1 MEAVLQTYW
10 WILFIFV
17 VFKCIFD
24 YNHPTLFQH
33 RYIILMLFSVVFF
46 IFLFSYNVT
55 YTKQPYVCG
64 TQNVS
69 LAFYATIFPYIFIYM
84 LGIMIITV
92 FPGWLRSFSNTFGL
106 TIIRFCGYEK
116 TIAEF
121 QKLLKPD
128 KEPNLSAMNQSPGVS
143 ESKQG
148 EEVQQNQTI
157 DAINNIF
164 NDPSVFINELEYPEI
179 KDNDLDIVN
188 WNHFNNVMKNIT
200 VNETATLDKD
210 KKDVATDIVRYMS
223 IKDTI
228 STYIW
233 VGLLSTIT
241 ILVGQN
247 RLIGETC
254 NAPVVNDDKFQKY
267 IATQLKS
274 D

>member
-24 YNHPTLFQH
+24 YNEPTLFQH

-106 TIIRFCGYEK
+106 TIVRFCGYEK

-121 QKLLKPD
+121 QNLRKKDDANTPSSGNQPNKDEKD
-128 KEPNLSAMNQSPGVS
+128 K
-143 ESKQG
+143 K
-148 EEVQQNQTI
+148 TI

-164 NDPSVFINELEYPEI
+164 NDPSVFINELEYPNI
-179 KDNDLDIVN
+179 KENKLDIEN
-188 WNHFNNVMKNIT
+188 WFDFNNVMKNII
-200 VNETATLDKD
+200 VNETETLN
-210 KKDVATDIVRYMS
+210 KKDVATDIVKYMS

>member
-24 YNHPTLFQH
+24 YNQPTLFQH

-106 TIIRFCGYEK
+106 TIVRFCGYEK

-121 QKLLKPD
+121 QELLKPGKD
-128 KEPNLSAMNQSPGVS
+128 SIQSSG
-143 ESKQG
+143 ESK
-148 EEVQQNQTI
+148 EDDKKKTI

-164 NDPSVFINELEYPEI
+164 NDPSVFINELEYPNI
-179 KDNDLDIVN
+179 KENELDIEN
-188 WNHFNNVMKNIT
+188 WFDFNNVMESIK
-200 VNETATLDKD
+200 VNETDKS
-210 KKDVATDIVRYMS
+210 KINDVAKDIVKYMS

>member
-24 YNHPTLFQH
+24 YNEPTLFQH

-121 QKLLKPD
+121 Q
-128 KEPNLSAMNQSPGVS
+128 NLRKKDEQQGN
-143 ESKQG
+143 ESKDK
-148 EEVQQNQTI
+148 QTI

-164 NDPSVFINELEYPEI
+164 NDPSVFINELEYPNI
-179 KDNDLDIVN
+179 KENKLDIEN
-188 WNHFNNVMKNIT
+188 WFDFNNVMKNII
-200 VNETATLDKD
+200 VNETETLN
-210 KKDVATDIVRYMS
+210 KKDVATDIVKYMS

>member
-24 YNHPTLFQH
+24 YNEPTLFQH

-106 TIIRFCGYEK
+106 TIVRFCGYEK

-121 QKLLKPD
+121 QNLRKKDDANRPNKDEKD
-128 KEPNLSAMNQSPGVS
+128 K
-143 ESKQG
+143 
-148 EEVQQNQTI
+148 QTI
-157 DAINNIF
+157 NAINNIF
-164 NDPSVFINELEYPEI
+164 NDPSVFINELEYPNI
-179 KDNDLDIVN
+179 KENKLDIEN
-188 WNHFNNVMKNIT
+188 WFDFNNVMKNII
-200 VNETATLDKD
+200 VNETETLN
-210 KKDVATDIVRYMS
+210 KKDVATDIVKYMS

>member
-121 QKLLKPD
+121 QNLRKKDDANTSSSENQPNKNEKD
-128 KEPNLSAMNQSPGVS
+128 K
-143 ESKQG
+143 
-148 EEVQQNQTI
+148 QTI

-179 KDNDLDIVN
+179 ENNELNIKD
-188 WNHFNNVMKNIT
+188 WFHFNNVMESIK
-200 VNETATLDKD
+200 VNETAEKS
-210 KKDVATDIVRYMS
+210 KINYVATDIVKYMS

>member
-24 YNHPTLFQH
+24 YNEPTLFQH

-106 TIIRFCGYEK
+106 TIVRFCGYEK

-121 QKLLKPD
+121 QNLRKKDDANRPNKDEKD
-128 KEPNLSAMNQSPGVS
+128 K
-143 ESKQG
+143 K
-148 EEVQQNQTI
+148 TI

-164 NDPSVFINELEYPEI
+164 NDPSVFINELEYPNI
-179 KDNDLDIVN
+179 KENKLDIEN
-188 WNHFNNVMKNIT
+188 WFDFNNVMKNII
-200 VNETATLDKD
+200 VNETETLN
-210 KKDVATDIVRYMS
+210 KKDVATDIVKYMS

>member
-24 YNHPTLFQH
+24 YNEPTLFQH

-106 TIIRFCGYEK
+106 TIVRFCGYEK

-121 QKLLKPD
+121 QNLRKKDDANRPNKDEKD
-128 KEPNLSAMNQSPGVS
+128 K
-143 ESKQG
+143 
-148 EEVQQNQTI
+148 QTI

-179 KDNDLDIVN
+179 KDNDLDIEN
-188 WNHFNNVMKNIT
+188 WFDFNNVMKNII
-200 VNETATLDKD
+200 VNETETLN
-210 KKDVATDIVRYMS
+210 KKDVATDIVKYMS